1 MERNAKNYRKTK
13 KSSAKSERAVMTAS
27 SLLLLAALTMTG
39 IFMGNKEKDNQDDGY
54 TLDFSQIEIQG
65 DEKFQEL
72 ANAEK
77 DLAQNEDALDAPMEV
92 GSAKVENPVILPE
105 SDGGESADGAMA
117 DGTMADAE
125 DETSLAEAQPAEE
138 FSFQESEGLLRPV
151 SGEVMMPYSM
161 DGSIYFATLDQY
173 KYNPA
178 VIISAKEDSVVA
190 SCAEGRVVRV
200 YETPETGGTV
210 IVDLGGGYEITYSQL
225 KNVAVGV
232 GEYVG
237 AGYLIGHVAK
247 PTKYYTVEGSNLYL
261 KMTKDGQPIDAAA
274 LFR

>member
-1 MERNAKNYRKTK
+1 MEKNAKNYRKTK
-13 KSSAKSERAVMTAS
+13 KNTVKNERAVMAAS
-27 SLLLLAALTMTG
+27 SMLLLAALTLTG
-39 IFMGNKEKDNQDDGY
+39 IFMGNNEKNTQDDGY

-65 DEKFQEL
+65 DEKFQEI

-77 DLAQNEDALDAPMEV
+77 DLTQNEDALDYVPMEV
-92 GSAKVENPVILPE
+92 GSAKVENPVVVPE
-105 SDGGESADGAMA
+105 TDGAEVADGATVDEA
-117 DGTMADAE
+117 GDGEA
-125 DETSLAEAQPAEE
+125 LAEAQPTEE
-138 FSFQESEGLLRPV
+138 FHFQESEGLLRPV
-151 SGEVMMPYSM
+151 SGEVLMPYSM

-225 KNVAVGV
+225 KNVAVATGD
-232 GEYVG
+232 YVG

-261 KMTKDGQPIDAAA
+261 KMTKDGEPIDAAA